1 MLMLNGA
8 AGACL
13 QRFGTARLLHQH
25 IRRQTPRGAL
35 RWVVRDKPQQT
46 NQLEFLRP
54 STARRLTPLGR
65 HLLDV
70 GASEGYEQACRDYAS
85 FLSATS
91 IAAPRL

>member
-1 MLMLNGA
+1 MLQVLVFNGSTLHGCSINTS
-8 AGACL
+8 GA
-13 QRFGTARLLHQH
+13 
-25 IRRQTPRGAL
+25 RRRGVHCA
-35 RWVVRDKPQQT
+35 WVVRDKPQQT

-70 GASEGYEQACRDYAS
+70 GASEGNEQACRNYAS
-85 FLSATS
+85 FLSATT